1 VNLEVRNSFG
11 LVRTKTIHVARPEE
25 PTSSL

>member
-1 VNLEVRNSFG
+1 VKNSFG
-11 LVRTKTIHVARPEE
+11 LVRSNSIHVARPQE